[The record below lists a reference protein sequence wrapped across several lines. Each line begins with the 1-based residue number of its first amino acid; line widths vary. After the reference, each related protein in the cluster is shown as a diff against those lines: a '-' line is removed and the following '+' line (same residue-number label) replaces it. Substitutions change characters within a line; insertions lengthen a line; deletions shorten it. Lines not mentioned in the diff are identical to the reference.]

1 MDNGDFDFDG
11 EGLELAVLWSI
22 SVKALKNAFEP
33 CATNEV
39 TNLGIFGNKAMS
51 FLSLHSRLHSQLFS
65 SLSFRNC
72 YLERGWFSSEGG
84 PKFYFRNNFDSM
96 AVELFR
102 MYTHFFSNIKYRFFS

>member
-39 TNLGIFGNKAMS
+39 TNLGIFGKKNDVLF
-51 FLSLHSRLHSQLFS
+51 FLFSRLHS
-65 SLSFRNC
+65 
-72 YLERGWFSSEGG
+72 
-84 PKFYFRNNFDSM
+84 PYFH
-96 AVELFR
+96 L
-102 MYTHFFSNIKYRFFS
+102 

>member
-39 TNLGIFGNKAMS
+39 TNLGIFGKKTMMMML
-51 FLSLHSRLHSQLFS
+51 FLSRHSRLHS
-65 SLSFRNC
+65 N
-72 YLERGWFSSEGG
+72 
-84 PKFYFRNNFDSM
+84 YFH
-96 AVELFR
+96 L
-102 MYTHFFSNIKYRFFS
+102 